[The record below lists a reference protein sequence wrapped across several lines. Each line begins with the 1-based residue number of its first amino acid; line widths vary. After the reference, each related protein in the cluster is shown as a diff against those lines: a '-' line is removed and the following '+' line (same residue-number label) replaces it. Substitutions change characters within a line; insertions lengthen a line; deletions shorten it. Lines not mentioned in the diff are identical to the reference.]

1 MNDQQTFLNY
11 FVLAFVVHLMVLITL
26 TTVHF
31 TSDVTKSGDLGMD
44 VQIFIMKQEINP
56 VEETNIAESI
66 KKKIE
71 EKVDE
76 QQVIM
81 DNRKAGDKTVQTFD
95 TWHGRVRQIIDSN
108 KSYPLLSRQRK
119 EEGTAVVKFTILK
132 NGKVQNLTVRSSGYR
147 GLDREARRM
156 IITSIPFPAI
166 PSAANKESITLT
178 VPINFSLEKIN

>member
-11 FVLAFVVHLMVLITL
+11 FILAFVLHLMVLVSL

-31 TSDVTKSGDLGMD
+31 TSDVTRTGETGMEL
-44 VQIFIMKQEINP
+44 QILIMKKEVNP

-66 KKKIE
+66 EKKIE

-76 QQVIM
+76 QQIM
-81 DNRKAGDKTVQTFD
+81 LDDRKAGDKTQQTFD

-119 EEGTAVVKFTILK
+119 EEGTVVVKFTILK
-132 NGKVQNLTVRSSGYR
+132 NGSVENLTLRSSGYR

-156 IITSIPFPAI
+156 IMTSEPFPKI
-166 PSAANKESITLT
+166 PSSANKESITLT
-178 VPINFSLEKIN
+178 VPINFSLEKN